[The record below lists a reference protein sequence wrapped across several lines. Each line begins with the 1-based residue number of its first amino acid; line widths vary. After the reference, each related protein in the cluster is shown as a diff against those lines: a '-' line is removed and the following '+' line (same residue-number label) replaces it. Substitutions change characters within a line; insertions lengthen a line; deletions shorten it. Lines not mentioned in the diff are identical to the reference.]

1 MRQRLFT
8 DFDGPLM
15 DVSERY
21 YQVYLFCL
29 NKIKYQGQTVVPLSK
44 MEFWRLKRARVPE
57 REIAY
62 RSGLTAQHQDRDFA
76 ELRGQVIHS
85 KPFFPF
91 DHLHEWAIPA
101 LELAQRSGIE
111 LAIMTMR
118 RQSELLPVLDKYG
131 LRRFFPEHLCF
142 CLRDDYPKTYDTQDK
157 PRLMLQAIATLPFLD
172 RHWIVGDTEA
182 DIIAGKRFNCR
193 TIGVLSGIRDRA
205 QLQLHHPDYILRD
218 LTTAVQL
225 IVTMGHR

>member
-1 MRQRLFT
+1 MRHRLFT

-21 YQVYLFCL
+21 YQVYLYCLEQIKQPRQAVVSL
-29 NKIKYQGQTVVPLSK
+29 NKG
-44 MEFWRLKRARVPE
+44 EFWRLKRARVPE

-62 RSGLTAQHQDRDFA
+62 RSGLILQGQDRDFA
-76 ELRGQVIHS
+76 ELRGEVVHS

-91 DHLHEWAIPA
+91 DCLHDWAVPT
-101 LELAQRSGIE
+101 LDLARRSGIE

-118 RQSELLPVLDKYG
+118 RQSELLPVLEQYG
-131 LRRFFPEHLCF
+131 LVRFFPANLCF

-157 PRLMLQAIATLPFLD
+157 PRLMLEAVARLPFVD

-182 DIIAGKRFNCR
+182 DIIAGKRFNCT
-193 TIGVLSGIRDRA
+193 TIGVLSGIRNRS
-205 QLQLHHPDYILRD
+205 QLQLHHPDYIVQD
-218 LTTAVQL
+218 LVAAVQL
-225 IVTMGHR
+225 VLKS